1 MYVFIYIHMYIYIV
15 HLYASRARSCVVVQ
29 CLTSIMTHTHTLPLK
44 CVVTTHTS
52 TQILSKTQVHKSMH
66 SQILTHTDTH
76 THTHTRTHTHIH
88 TYTHTHRQNW
98 DWRMHPIPSLS
109 SRDSVQRDWTIDLRE
124 VHYCFRQFQRAMRSS
139 GSWLNVPVHFWVS
152 AIFVD
157 CKCAAKATFSKIN
170 SHSFLWKFWDSQ
182 NVFAARAFSQYQ
194 NESLWRPTQNCPG
207 DRIS

>member
-1 MYVFIYIHMYIYIV
+1 MSLYIYIYKYIYNV
-15 HLYASRARSCVVVQ
+15 YLYSSRARSGVVLQ
-29 CLTSIMTHTHTLPLK
+29 CLTSIMKHTHTLPLK
-44 CVVTTHTS
+44 CVFTTHTR
-52 TQILSKTQVHKSMH
+52 TQILSKTQAHKGKH
-66 SQILTHTDTH
+66 SQILTHTDS
-76 THTHTRTHTHIH
+76 HTRTHTHTHMH
-88 TYTHTHRQNW
+88 THTHTHRQNW
-98 DWRMHPIPSLS
+98 DWRMHLIPSLS

-139 GSWLNVPVHFWVS
+139 CSWLNVPVHFWVS

-170 SHSFLWKFWDSQ
+170 SYVFPWKIWDPQ
-182 NVFAARAFSQYQ
+182 NVFVARAFSKYQ